1 MNIVNV
7 IFGYAVII
15 NLIGISLI
23 WLNVRTKLIKL
34 NTKTLNIIYIII
46 AILGGF
52 VGLLLGSEMMNYE
65 RDNAVFKRI
74 IPFIVFI
81 YVASIIYYVY
91 KMYT

>member
-7 IFGYAVII
+7 IFGYVVII

-34 NTKTLNIIYIII
+34 DTKVLNIIYIII
-46 AILGGF
+46 AVLGGF
-52 VGLLLGSEMMNYE
+52 LGLLLGSEMMNYE
-65 RDNAVFKRI
+65 RDNTVFKRI
-74 IPFIVFI
+74 IPFIVFV
-81 YVASIIYYVY
+81 YVASIVYYVY